1 MKRIINNIFTIL
13 DTNEK
18 KHIIHLILMDI
29 FISVLDITFLA
40 ILLYI
45 IQFYTQASHSAFI
58 NHFPLNLFD
67 THPLFL
73 IIIFS
78 ILFSFKNWFG
88 LYIFRRQIKFV
99 YNVASRLSEKNL
111 INYFKLPWPSQL
123 SSEQVRFRLT
133 CQINQKKPD
142 LS

>member
-45 IQFYTQASHSAFI
+45 IQFYTQPSHSAFI
-58 NHFPLNLFD
+58 NYVPFNLFD
-67 THPLFL
+67 THPLLL
-73 IIIFS
+73 IVFFS
-78 ILFSFKNWFG
+78 VIFSFKNWFG

-99 YNVASRLSEKNL
+99 YSVASRLSEKNL
-111 INYFKLPWPSQL
+111 I
-123 SSEQVRFRLT
+123 
-133 CQINQKKPD
+133 
-142 LS
+142 